1 MIAQSVYV
9 YVFTFKKYI
18 YIAAFLDGKEA
29 VQIIL
34 WVADMRNNI
43 NSVF

>member
-1 MIAQSVYV
+1 MYMCLHS
-9 YVFTFKKYI
+9 KSI

-43 NSVF
+43 NSIF